1 MKIFADFWR
10 FLVLCF
16 PKITADFWRF
26 SQISEDFCRFLLIRV
41 QDFNRFSK
49 FFIFR
54 CFDFRLKFCNLQPQF
69 RLRVWIRKLSRMSV
83 GFRFP
88 FFIFRSFLPHYMFL
102 ASRKK
107 SVDTGILKNWSS
119 GHRNWIKSVLSK
131 RKTIRILTIIYACSI
146 RIFLKMSG

>member
-1 MKIFADFWR
+1 MKIFGTLLSEDYCWFLKIFEEFWR
-10 FLVLCF
+10 FLV
-16 PKITADFWRF
+16 
-26 SQISEDFCRFLLIRV
+26 IRV